1 MLFRAVVVFT
11 GGTEVGNGLLVVFAT
26 GPVGK
31 LEFANDDEAP
41 VGRMV
46 TIVELVGT
54 GIPGTVM
61 LATVVAFAD
70 GGVGMIPLPVVT
82 VDRATGDEVALPG
95 KALATPALD
104 GNVTLTEPL
113 VGTGYTT
120 VVEVIGTTMLM
131 LEETVALVGR
141 EMVRVVEFNGT
152 MTPRVE
158 EIVTLVGT
166 GKATVVEFNGTT
178 MLKVE
183 ETVALVGRGKATVVV
198 LRGRTILVDAGAG
211 ADALVGRGKT
221 RVVEFRGRIILVDA
235 GAVADALLK
244 GVSGGGAADA
254 VAMGLVGAPVSE
266 GGKAD
271 AELLPVG
278 TGGRT
283 PVDSGSGSE
292 VTLPVGNGAK
302 SVVDPVVMTTLVAA
316 AVPLTTMVVR
326 LPVMAPAD
334 SIVLPGMDSED
345 ALEVGSGTTSVEVL
359 MGTMTL
365 VAAAVPLMLTVERVA
380 VIRPPEPVAVPGATV
395 TLVNGTEEDGGGV
408 TVYTGL
414 TVVTE
419 GTNVLFKE
427 GGVTVTMERGPPVT
441 PGTKTVSMLVVVTV
455 ETVTVDVP
463 MTAANGV

>member
-1 MLFRAVVVFT
+1 VLFRLVVVFT

-82 VDRATGDEVALPG
+82 VDRATDDEDALPG

-104 GNVTLTEPL
+104 GNVALTEAL

-198 LRGRTILVDAGAG
+198 L
-211 ADALVGRGKT
+211 
-221 RVVEFRGRIILVDA
+221 
-235 GAVADALLK
+235 
-244 GVSGGGAADA
+244 
-254 VAMGLVGAPVSE
+254 
-266 GGKAD
+266 
-271 AELLPVG
+271 
-278 TGGRT
+278 
-283 PVDSGSGSE
+283 
-292 VTLPVGNGAK
+292 
-302 SVVDPVVMTTLVAA
+302 
-316 AVPLTTMVVR
+316 
-326 LPVMAPAD
+326 
-334 SIVLPGMDSED
+334 
-345 ALEVGSGTTSVEVL
+345 
-359 MGTMTL
+359 
-365 VAAAVPLMLTVERVA
+365 
-380 VIRPPEPVAVPGATV
+380 
-395 TLVNGTEEDGGGV
+395 
-408 TVYTGL
+408 
-414 TVVTE
+414 
-419 GTNVLFKE
+419 
-427 GGVTVTMERGPPVT
+427 
-441 PGTKTVSMLVVVTV
+441 
-455 ETVTVDVP
+455 
-463 MTAANGV
+463 